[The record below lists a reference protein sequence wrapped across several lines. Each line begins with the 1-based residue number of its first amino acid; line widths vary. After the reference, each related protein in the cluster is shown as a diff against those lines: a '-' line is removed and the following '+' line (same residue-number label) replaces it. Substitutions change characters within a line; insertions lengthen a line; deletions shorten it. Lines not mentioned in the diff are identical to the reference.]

1 MRMLNVSTVLC
12 CICGKDVERA
22 ARVIHHCHL
31 SGTLFGVAH
40 SKCNLRARTTNFLP
54 VFFHNLSRYD
64 AHHILKQLKLKV
76 SEELSAIAKTDETFI
91 SFSVN
96 MPVGSYTKKSG
107 KTVKLFQSMRFLDSY
122 QLVSQSLDNLAKTLK
137 TGDLLL
143 KEFFSNIPDQ
153 LFCKLTKKVSFHTV
167 SSTASQNLK
176 SLYQILVT
184 WKNSL
189 TGKVD
194 ITLQDYQHALDIYKK
209 FGCTNFGDYHDVYL
223 KTDVLLLADIFE
235 KFRSVCLN
243 VYQLDPAHFYSAPIW
258 VGSLCSSRQE
268 WNWDFWK
275 MLICFCFLS
284 VASGVASMELASCGI
299 SLRTILI
306 STHSIQVRKQH
317 SAHFMM

>member
-1 MRMLNVSTVLC
+1 MLNVSTVLC
-12 CICGKDVERA
+12 CICGKDVERT

-96 MPVGSYTKKSG
+96 MTVGPYTKKWG
-107 KTVKLFQSMRFLDSY
+107 KTVKLSQSMRFLDSY
-122 QLVSQSLDNLAKTLK
+122 QFVSQSLDNLAKKLQ
-137 TGDLLL
+137 TGDFSLL
-143 KEFFSNIPDQ
+143 KEFFSNTPDQ
-153 LFCKLTKKVSFHTV
+153 LSCKLTQKGFFPYSFLN
-167 SSTASQNLK
+167 SFAKFEEPLPDFGDS
-176 SLYQILVT
+176 

-194 ITLQDYQHALDIYKK
+194 ITLQDYQHAPEIYKK
-209 FGCTNFGDYHDVYL
+209 LGCTNLGDYHDVYL

-235 KFRSVCLN
+235 KFRSVCLS
-243 VYQLDPAHFYSAPIW
+243 VYQLDSAHFYSAPI
-258 VGSLCSSRQE
+258 
-268 WNWDFWK
+268 
-275 MLICFCFLS
+275 LS
-284 VASGVASMELASCGI
+284 WESM
-299 SLRTILI
+299 LI
-306 STHSIQVRKQH
+306 STRVKLGLLEDVDMLLFFWAWHPG
-317 SAHFMM
+317 